1 MTTEFDDRDA
11 DVEFLAAYG
20 EAVPDDDRVHVPE
33 SIGPG
38 MTDVPGIARLAA
50 STWLHGTEW
59 GLMTSAKV
67 AGRLARATTDRD
79 EAQALVKDVGKT
91 AHLVSDV
98 TRALSAGAPLPVI
111 LAQIGDAFGELADP
125 VLAPGQKFA
134 TQVQATGGQ
143 VMRRIP
149 TLRER
154 GTELLERSRDVWR
167 TDSAHPAYGR
177 ILEELA
183 PDEAR
188 VLVLLMRGGP
198 QPSVDVRTGGAVG
211 MVSSTLVKPG
221 LTMIGPR
228 AGCRYLDQV
237 PSYLHNLFRLGMV
250 WFSRE
255 QVLDPME
262 YQVLEA
268 QPDVIEAMRSVRHA
282 KVLRRSINL
291 TPFGEDFC
299 RAVLVDPGEAVLP
312 DHAKPDL

>member
-1 MTTEFDDRDA
+1 MTERDESDV
-11 DVEFLAAYG
+11 DVELLAAYG
-20 EAVPDDDRVHVPE
+20 DETVGLTE

-38 MTDVPGIARLAA
+38 MNDLPGITRLVA

-67 AGRLARATTDRD
+67 AGRLARATTDRA
-79 EAQALVKDVGKT
+79 EAQALVVDVGKA
-91 AHLVSDV
+91 AHVVSEV
-98 TRALSAGAPLPVI
+98 TRSLSAGVPLPVI
-111 LAQIGDAFGELADP
+111 LAQVGDSVGELTHP
-125 VLAPGQKFA
+125 VRALGEPAESSAGETA
-134 TQVQATGGQ
+134 
-143 VMRRIP
+143 RRRQP
-149 TLRER
+149 DLRER
-154 GTELLERSRDVWR
+154 GAELLERSRDVWR
-167 TDSAHPAYGR
+167 TDSAHPAYER

-228 AGCRYLDQV
+228 AGCRHVDRV

-255 QVLDPME
+255 QVSDPMD

-282 KVLRRSINL
+282 KVLRRSISL

-299 RAVLVDPGEAVLP
+299 RAVLVDQADAAALPGHPQPEA
-312 DHAKPDL
+312 

>member
-1 MTTEFDDRDA
+1 MIEP
-11 DVEFLAAYG
+11 DVASG
-20 EAVPDDDRVHVPE
+20 EPV
-33 SIGPG
+33 GPG
-38 MTDVPGIARLAA
+38 VGDVAGIARLAA

-59 GLMTSAKV
+59 GLMTSARM
-67 AGRLARATTDRD
+67 AGRLARAATDRE
-79 EAQALVKDVGKT
+79 EAQALASDVGRT
-91 AHLVSDV
+91 AHVVSDV
-98 TRALSAGAPLPVI
+98 ARSLSAGAPLQEI
-111 LAQIGDAFGELADP
+111 LAQIGDSFGDLTDP
-125 VLAPGQKFA
+125 V
-134 TQVQATGGQ
+134 VATGEQ
-143 VMRRIP
+143 VPRRAP
-149 TLRER
+149 SLRER
-154 GTELLERSRDVWR
+154 GSELLDRSRDVWR
-167 TDSAHPAYGR
+167 TDSAHPAYAR

-188 VLVLLMRGGP
+188 VLVLLLRGGP

-228 AGCRYLDQV
+228 AGCRYVDHV

-255 QVLDPME
+255 QVDDPME

-268 QPDVIEAMRSVRHA
+268 QPDVIAAMKSVRHA

-299 RAVLVDPGEAVLP
+299 RAVLVDGSELADLP
-312 DHAKPDL
+312 DHRSPEV

>member
-1 MTTEFDDRDA
+1 MTIELDNN
-11 DVEFLAAYG
+11 
-20 EAVPDDDRVHVPE
+20 DDDGPVHVPE
-33 SIGPG
+33 PIGPG
-38 MTDVPGIARLAA
+38 MTDVPGLARLAA

-59 GLMTSAKV
+59 GLMTSARV
-67 AGRLARATTDRD
+67 AGRLARATTDRE

-98 TRALSAGAPLPVI
+98 TRALSAGAPLPEI
-111 LAQIGDAFGELADP
+111 LAQIGDSFGELADP
-125 VLAPGQKFA
+125 VLAPGQQRTTPLQDA
-134 TQVQATGGQ
+134 GER
-143 VMRRIP
+143 MLRRVP
-149 TLRER
+149 SLRER

-167 TDSAHPAYGR
+167 TDAAHPAYAR

-228 AGCRYLDQV
+228 AGCRYVDQV

-255 QVLDPME
+255 LVRDPME

-268 QPDVIEAMRSVRHA
+268 QPDVIEAMKSVRHA

-299 RAVLVDPGEAVLP
+299 RAVLVDQDDATDLPGHPKPEA
-312 DHAKPDL
+312 

>member
-1 MTTEFDDRDA
+1 MTTEREVTAGELD
-11 DVEFLAAYG
+11 AAYG
-20 EAVPDDDRVHVPE
+20 DDKVHVPE
-33 SIGPG
+33 PIGPG
-38 MTDVPGIARLAA
+38 MTDVPGLARLAA

-67 AGRLARATTDRD
+67 AGRLARAATDRE
-79 EAQALVKDVGKT
+79 EAQSLAKDVGKT

-111 LAQIGDAFGELADP
+111 LAQIGDSFGELADP
-125 VLAPGQKFA
+125 IVAPGPRTAPLQA
-134 TQVQATGGQ
+134 AGEQVL
-143 VMRRIP
+143 RRVP
-149 TLRER
+149 SLRER
-154 GTELLERSRDVWR
+154 GNELLERSRDVWR
-167 TDSAHPAYGR
+167 TDSAHPAYER

-255 QVLDPME
+255 LVKDPME

-268 QPDVIEAMRSVRHA
+268 QPDVIAAMKSVRHA

-299 RAVLVDPGEAVLP
+299 RAVLVDQDDATDLP
-312 DHAKPDL
+312 DHAKPEA

>member
-1 MTTEFDDRDA
+1 MTTEFDDRET
-11 DVEFLAAYG
+11 DVEILAAYG
-20 EAVPDDDRVHVPE
+20 DEVHVPE
-33 SIGPG
+33 PMGPG
-38 MTDVPGIARLAA
+38 MTDVPGLARLAA

-59 GLMTSAKV
+59 SLMTSARV
-67 AGRLARATTDRD
+67 AGRLARATTDRE

-111 LAQIGDAFGELADP
+111 LAQIGDSFGELADP

-134 TQVQATGGQ
+134 TQVHATGEH
-143 VMRRIP
+143 VMRCIP

-167 TDSAHPAYGR
+167 TDTAHPAYGR

-188 VLVLLMRGGP
+188 VLVLLISGGP

-237 PSYLHNLFRLGMV
+237 PSYLHNLFRLGLV

-255 QVLDPME
+255 QVPDPME

-268 QPDVIEAMRSVRHA
+268 QPDVIAAMRSVRHA

-299 RAVLVDPGEAVLP
+299 RAVLVDTDEANDLP
-312 DHAKPDL
+312 DHALPDA